1 VPLYALGD
9 LEPTIDP
16 TAFVHPEAVII
27 GDVTVGP
34 ESTIWPCAVLRG
46 DHGYIRVGARTSVQD
61 GAVVHCT
68 EHTPTVIGDDC
79 VIGHNAHLEG
89 CTIEDKVLIGS
100 QSTVLHHAVCRTGSL
115 VGANALV
122 PNRMEV
128 PSGAMALGVPATVKP
143 DRVTEEAI
151 LVGAAVYVENN
162 HRYRKELRRLEP

>member
-1 VPLYALGD
+1 MPIYALGD
-9 LEPTIDP
+9 RLPTIDP
-16 TAFVHPEAVII
+16 TAFVHPDAVVI
-27 GDVTVGP
+27 GDVTIGP

-46 DHGYIRVGARTSVQD
+46 DHGFIRIGARTSIQD

-68 EHTPTVIGDDC
+68 EHSPTVIGDDC

-100 QSTVLHHAVCRTGSL
+100 SSTVLHFAVCRTVSL

-128 PSGAMALGVPATVKP
+128 PSRAMALGVPATIKP
-143 DRVTEEAI
+143 DRVGEEAI
-151 LVGAAVYVENN
+151 LAGVEVYVHNG
-162 HRYRKELRRLEP
+162 HWYREDLRRIG